1 MTYLDP
7 EGRELCYGAADL
19 STKSMKKGH
28 KASMTQ
34 HKNKRPRG
42 SFIARLGIAGIALAA
57 TLGIAACGGDDE
69 AEGGAGGGNIDL
81 VAYSTPQ
88 QAFEEGIIPAFQES
102 AAGSGVEFSTSF
114 GASGDQ
120 RRAVEAGQ
128 PADLVDFSLEPDMT
142 ALVEAGKVPQDW
154 DKGPTKGIISTSVVS
169 IATRPGNPENIQS
182 FDDLLTKDVEII
194 TPTPATSGG
203 AKWNIMAVYGSQ
215 IEAGKSEQEAL
226 DAVATVISKTSVL
239 DDSARDS
246 LQTFASGKG
255 DVLIGYE
262 NEAVQAQDEGVDLEY
277 VLPDSTIKIEN
288 PAAVTT
294 EAQDPKAA
302 QAFLDFILTDEGQQ
316 IFADYGYRPVTESVL
331 QQNTDKFPEVPGLF
345 TIADFG
351 GWSKVDDEFFDDESG
366 KVTQILRDQGAPL
379 E

>member
-1 MTYLDP
+1 MND
-7 EGRELCYGAADL
+7 E
-19 STKSMKKGH
+19 
-28 KASMTQ
+28 
-34 HKNKRPRG
+34 KNKRLKRVG
-42 SFIARLGIAGIALAA
+42 ARLGIAGIALAA
-57 TLGIAACGGDDE
+57 TLGIAACGSDDD
-69 AEGGAGGGNIDL
+69 AEGSGGGSIDL

-88 QAFEEGIIPAFQES
+88 QAFEEGLIPAFQDTDS
-102 AAGSGVEFSTSF
+102 GSGVDVSTSF

-120 RRAVEAGQ
+120 RRAIEAGQ
-128 PADLVDFSLEPDMT
+128 PADLVDFSLEPDMLS
-142 ALVEAGKVPQDW
+142 LVDSKLVAEDW
-154 DKGPTKGIISTSVVS
+154 NSGPTKGIVSSSVVS
-169 IATRPGNPENIQS
+169 ISTRPGNPEGIES

-194 TPTPATSGG
+194 TPNPATSGG
-203 AKWNIMAVYGSQ
+203 AKWNIMAIYGSQ

-262 NEAVQAQDEGVDLEY
+262 NEAIQAQDEGIELDY

-288 PAAVTT
+288 PGAVTT
-294 EAQDPKAA
+294 EAADPEAA
-302 QAFLDFILTDEGQQ
+302 KAFLDYILTDEGQQ

-351 GWSKVDDEFFDDESG
+351 GWATVDEEFFNDETG
-366 KVTQILRDQGAPL
+366 KVTQILSEQGAPL

>member
-1 MTYLDP
+1 MND
-7 EGRELCYGAADL
+7 
-19 STKSMKKGH
+19 
-28 KASMTQ
+28 Q
-34 HKNKRPRG
+34 KNKRLKRVG
-42 SFIARLGIAGIALAA
+42 ARLGIAGIALAA

-69 AEGGAGGGNIDL
+69 AEGGSGGGSIDL

-88 QAFEEGIIPAFQES
+88 QAFEEGLIPAFQDTDT
-102 AAGSGVEFSTSF
+102 GSGVDVSTSF

-120 RRAVEAGQ
+120 RRAIEAGQ
-128 PADLVDFSLEPDMT
+128 PADLVDFSLEPDMLS
-142 ALVEAGKVPQDW
+142 LVDNQLVAEDW
-154 DKGPTKGIISTSVVS
+154 NSGPTKGIVSSSVVS
-169 IATRPGNPENIQS
+169 ISTRPGNPEGIES

-194 TPTPATSGG
+194 TPNPATSGG
-203 AKWNIMAVYGSQ
+203 AKWNIMAIYGSQ

-262 NEAVQAQDEGVDLEY
+262 NEAIQAQDEGIELEY
-277 VLPDSTIKIEN
+277 VLPDSTLKIEN
-288 PAAVTT
+288 PGAVTT
-294 EAQDPKAA
+294 EAADPEAA
-302 QAFLDFILTDEGQQ
+302 KAFLDFIVSDEGQQ

-331 QQNTDKFPEVPGLF
+331 AENTDKFPEVPGLF

-351 GWSKVDDEFFDDESG
+351 GWATVDEEFFNDETG
-366 KVTQILRDQGAPL
+366 KVTEILREQGAPL

>member
-1 MTYLDP
+1 MTN
-7 EGRELCYGAADL
+7 EKNNRL
-19 STKSMKKGH
+19 SRL
-28 KASMTQ
+28 A
-34 HKNKRPRG
+34 
-42 SFIARLGIAGIALAA
+42 ARLGIAGIALAA
-57 TLGIAACGGDDE
+57 TLGIAACGGDDDDN
-69 AEGGAGGGNIDL
+69 GGGGGGGEVAL

-88 QAFEEGIIPAFQES
+88 QAFEEGLIPAFQDTD
-102 AAGSGVEFSTSF
+102 AGSGVEVSTSF

-128 PADLVDFSLEPDMT
+128 PADLVDFSLEPDMLS
-142 ALVEAGKVPQDW
+142 LVEAGLVAEDW
-154 DKGPTKGIISTSVVS
+154 SSGPTKGIISSSVVTLS
-169 IATRPGNPENIQS
+169 VRPGNPEGITS

-194 TPTPATSGG
+194 TPNPATSGG

-226 DAVATVISKTSVL
+226 DAVATVLEKTSVL

-262 NEAVQAQDEGVDLEY
+262 NEAIQAKDEGIELEY
-277 VLPDSTIKIEN
+277 VIPPSTIKIEN
-288 PAAVTT
+288 PGAVTS
-294 EAQDPKAA
+294 EAENPESA
-302 QAFLDFILTDEGQQ
+302 QALLDFILTDEGQQ

-331 QQNTDKFPEVPGLF
+331 AENTDKFPDVAGLF

-351 GWSKVDDEFFDDESG
+351 GWAKVDDEFFNDETG
-366 KVTQILRDQGAPL
+366 KVTEILRSQGAPL

>member
-1 MTYLDP
+1 MSTGSRKYRPGFVPRLVIAIAA
-7 EGRELCYGAADL
+7 LGAAV
-19 STKSMKKGH
+19 
-28 KASMTQ
+28 
-34 HKNKRPRG
+34 
-42 SFIARLGIAGIALAA
+42 
-57 TLGIAACGGDDE
+57 GIAACGGDDS
-69 AEGGAGGGNIDL
+69 ASGSGGGNIDL

-88 QAFEEGIIPAFQES
+88 QAFEEGLIPAFQDTD
-102 AAGSGVEFSTSF
+102 AGSGVDVSTSF
-114 GASGDQ
+114 GGSGDQ

-128 PADLVDFSLEPDMT
+128 PADFVDFSLEPDMT

-154 DKGPTKGIISTSVVS
+154 NSGPTKGIISTSVVS
-169 IATRPGNPENIQS
+169 LATRPGNPENIQS

-194 TPTPATSGG
+194 TPNPATSGG
-203 AKWNIMAVYGSQ
+203 AKWNIMAIYGSQ

-262 NEAVQAQDEGVDLEY
+262 NEAIQAQDEGIDLEY

-294 EAQDPKAA
+294 EAQAPEAA

-316 IFADYGYRPVTESVL
+316 IFADYGYRPVTQSVL

-366 KVTQILRDQGAPL
+366 KVTQILREQGAPL

>member
-1 MTYLDP
+1 M
-7 EGRELCYGAADL
+7 E
-19 STKSMKKGH
+19 KGH

-34 HKNKRPRG
+34 DKSKRLRG
-42 SFIARLGIAGIALAA
+42 RFIARIGIAGIALAA

-69 AEGGAGGGNIDL
+69 ASGSGGGKIDL

-88 QAFEEGIIPAFQES
+88 QAFEEGIIPAFEDTG
-102 AAGSGVEFSTSF
+102 AGSGVDFSTSF

-128 PADLVDFSLEPDMT
+128 PADFLDLSLEPDMA
-142 ALVEAGKVPQDW
+142 ALVEAGKVAQDW
-154 DKGPTKGIISTSVVS
+154 NSGPTKGIITDSVVTLS
-169 IATRPGNPENIQS
+169 VRPGNPKNIQGWE
-182 FDDLLTKDVEII
+182 DLVSGDVEII
-194 TPTPATSGG
+194 TPSPATSGG
-203 AKWNIMAVYGSQ
+203 AKWNIMAAYGSR
-215 IEAGKSEQEAL
+215 IEQGKSEQEAL
-226 DAVATVISKTSVL
+226 DFVAEIFENTSVL

-262 NEAVQAQDEGVDLEY
+262 NEAIQAKDEGVELEN
-277 VLPDSTIKIEN
+277 VIPDQTILIEN

-294 EAQDPKAA
+294 EVQDPQAA
-302 QAFLDFILTDEGQQ
+302 QAFLDFILSDEGQQ

-331 QQNTDKFPEVPGLF
+331 EQNRDKFPEVPGQF
-345 TIADFG
+345 TIADLG
-351 GWSKVDDEFFDDESG
+351 GWAKVDDEFFDDENG
-366 KVTQILRDQGAPL
+366 KVTQILREQGAPL

>member
-1 MTYLDP
+1 M
-7 EGRELCYGAADL
+7 
-19 STKSMKKGH
+19 SMGSKY
-28 KASMTQ
+28 
-34 HKNKRPRG
+34 RPG
-42 SFIARLGIAGIALAA
+42 IVSRLGIGLLALAA
-57 TLGIAACGGDDE
+57 VIGIAACGGDDE
-69 AEGGAGGGNIDL
+69 ASGSGGTIDL

-88 QAFEEGIIPAFQES
+88 QAFEEGLIPAFQDTD
-102 AAGSGVEFSTSF
+102 AGSGADVSTSF

-128 PADLVDFSLEPDMT
+128 PADLVDFSLEPDMN
-142 ALVEAGKVPQDW
+142 ALVEAGKVAQDW
-154 DKGPTKGIISTSVVS
+154 NAGPTKGIISSSVVS
-169 IATRPGNPENIQS
+169 IATRPGNPEDIQS

-194 TPTPATSGG
+194 TPNPATSGG

-262 NEAVQAQDEGVDLEY
+262 NEAIQAQDEGIDLEY

-294 EAQDPKAA
+294 EAQDPEAA

-331 QQNTDKFPEVPGLF
+331 QQNADKFPEVPGLF

>member
-1 MTYLDP
+1 MSTGSRKYRPGFVPRLVIAIAA
-7 EGRELCYGAADL
+7 LGAA
-19 STKSMKKGH
+19 
-28 KASMTQ
+28 
-34 HKNKRPRG
+34 
-42 SFIARLGIAGIALAA
+42 I
-57 TLGIAACGGDDE
+57 GIAACGGDDS
-69 AEGGAGGGNIDL
+69 ASGSGGGNIDL

-88 QAFEEGIIPAFQES
+88 QAFEEGLIPAFQDTD
-102 AAGSGVEFSTSF
+102 AGGGVDVSTSF

-128 PADLVDFSLEPDMT
+128 QADLVDFSLEPDMT
-142 ALVEAGKVPQDW
+142 ALVEAGKVAQDW
-154 DKGPTKGIISTSVVS
+154 NSGPTKGIISSSVVS
-169 IATRPGNPENIQS
+169 IATRPGNPEDIQS

-194 TPTPATSGG
+194 TPNPATSGG
-203 AKWNIMAVYGSQ
+203 AKWNIMAIYGSQ

-262 NEAVQAQDEGVDLEY
+262 NEAIQAQDEGIDLEY

-294 EAQDPKAA
+294 EAQDPQAA

-316 IFADYGYRPVTESVL
+316 ILADYGYRPVTESVL
-331 QQNTDKFPEVPGLF
+331 QQNADEFPEVPGLF

>member
-1 MTYLDP
+1 MNDV
-7 EGRELCYGAADL
+7 
-19 STKSMKKGH
+19 KK
-28 KASMTQ
+28 
-34 HKNKRPRG
+34 KRLRRTG
-42 SFIARLGIAGIALAA
+42 ARLGIAGIALAA
-57 TLGIAACGGDDE
+57 TLGIAACGGSSDE
-69 AEGGAGGGNIDL
+69 SGDGSGGSIDL

-88 QAFEEGIIPAFQES
+88 QAFEEGIIPAFQDSDE
-102 AAGSGVEFSTSF
+102 GSGVEFSTSF
-114 GASGDQ
+114 GSSGDQ

-128 PADLVDFSLEPDMT
+128 PADFLDLSLEPDMLS
-142 ALVEAGKVPQDW
+142 LVEAGKVAEDW
-154 DKGPTKGIISTSVVS
+154 NTGPTKGIITDSVVS
-169 IATRPGNPENIQS
+169 ISTRPGNPEGIES

-194 TPTPATSGG
+194 TPNPATSGG
-203 AKWNIMAVYGSQ
+203 AKWNIMAIYGSQ

-246 LQTFASGKG
+246 LQTFSSGKG

-262 NEAVQAQDEGVDLEY
+262 NEAIQAQDEGIDLEY
-277 VLPDSTIKIEN
+277 VVPDSTILIEN

-294 EAQDPKAA
+294 EAQDPEAA

-331 QQNTDKFPEVPGLF
+331 AENTDKFPEVPGLF

-351 GWSKVDDEFFDDESG
+351 GWAKADEEFFNDETG
-366 KVTQILRDQGAPL
+366 KVTQILREQGAPL

>member
-1 MTYLDP
+1 MSTGSRKYRPGFVPRLVIAIAA
-7 EGRELCYGAADL
+7 LGAA
-19 STKSMKKGH
+19 
-28 KASMTQ
+28 
-34 HKNKRPRG
+34 
-42 SFIARLGIAGIALAA
+42 I
-57 TLGIAACGGDDE
+57 GIAACGGDDS
-69 AEGGAGGGNIDL
+69 ASGSGGGNIDL

-88 QAFEEGIIPAFQES
+88 QAFEEGLIPAFQDTD
-102 AAGSGVEFSTSF
+102 AGGGVDVSTSF

-128 PADLVDFSLEPDMT
+128 QADLVDFSLEPDMT
-142 ALVEAGKVPQDW
+142 ALVEAGKVAQDW
-154 DKGPTKGIISTSVVS
+154 NSGPTKGIISSSVVS
-169 IATRPGNPENIQS
+169 IATRPGNPEDIQS

-194 TPTPATSGG
+194 TPNPATSGG
-203 AKWNIMAVYGSQ
+203 AKWNIMAIYGSQ

-226 DAVATVISKTSVL
+226 NAVATVISKTSVL

-246 LQTFASGKG
+246 LQTFATGKG

-262 NEAVQAQDEGVDLEY
+262 NEAIQAQDEGIDLEY

-294 EAQDPKAA
+294 EAQDPQAA
-302 QAFLDFILTDEGQQ
+302 QAFLDFILTDQGQQ
-316 IFADYGYRPVTESVL
+316 IFADYGYRPVTQSVL
-331 QQNTDKFPEVPGLF
+331 QQNADKFPEVPGLF